1 MKQHDFFSVLVIG
14 DKPDEQISKFDEN
27 IDVEPYIL
35 YQYKDRT
42 KYKKLQIE
50 VYKKY
55 LKTIKNLRDRNVLI
69 DKINSLKKM
78 SDDDFYLS
86 LSEIYYLDNNKNII
100 STDNPSGRWTTCE
113 QNGEIYSKKLITK
126 NGDFIT
132 SAIKSDIDWNVLH
145 NYQAD
150 IDKYS
155 RTWELCV
162 ENQQPETTN
171 DINIVKNMQNIVG
184 YFENFKDDTQYVKYN
199 TSFFTNA
206 VVVDG
211 IWFDMDDYEPFDW
224 VINFYDNYIKNLSG
238 DKLITI
244 YECTK

>member
-1 MKQHDFFSVLVIG
+1 MKQRDFFSVLVIG
-14 DKPDEQISKFDEN
+14 DKPDEQIAKFDEN

-35 YQYKDRT
+35 YHYKDRA

-55 LKTIKNLRDRNVLI
+55 LKTTKILRDKNVLI

-78 SDDDFYLS
+78 GDDDFYSS

-100 STDNPSGRWTTCE
+100 STDNPLGRWTTCE
-113 QNGEIYSKKLITK
+113 QNGEIYSKKLINK

-145 NYQAD
+145 NYQAEV
-150 IDKYS
+150 DKYS

-184 YFENFKDDTQYVKYN
+184 YFEKFEDATQYIKYN

-211 IWFDMDDYEPFDW
+211 AWLDMGDYDPFEW
-224 VINFYDNYIKNLSG
+224 VINFYDKFIKNTSNNML
-238 DKLITI
+238 LTI
-244 YECTK
+244 YEYTI